1 MGLLGHVQGQIS
13 CSLELTPLETGA
25 AHRQGTDPLQGAFHG
40 GGHGAGA
47 EHVGA
52 EVGAVVDAR
61 QHQIRCFVH
70 QFAQGQLHA
79 IGRCAAA
86 GPGGH
91 ARCKQFVRPFG
102 AQGGLQGQAVAGGG
116 AFLVG
121 ADHRDLVTPGG
132 RGRSQGAD
140 PLGEDPVVIADQDP
154 HGSADGWGEPKRAG
168 CLQSGPFRLCSVSAP
183 VTLQQLTDQL
193 DALEQQASAEIAEAA
208 DAAALE
214 QLRVGLLGK
223 KGRLSGVLGAMGKLP
238 GQERPVVGQ
247 RANVLK
253 TQVQTLLSDR
263 LQAVQQAAMA
273 ERIARESIDV
283 TAPPSGIP
291 MGHRHPLITT
301 TEEIVDLFLGLGYSV
316 AEGPEVEKD
325 HYNFTAL
332 NIPEDHP
339 ARDMQDTFYLG
350 ADLLMRTH
358 TSPVQIRHLE
368 QNPPPVRIVAPGRV
382 YRRDA
387 VDATHSPVFHQVEVL
402 AIDEGLDFSH
412 LRGTVMAFLKAFFGD
427 LPVRFRAS
435 YFPFTEPSA
444 EVDVQWRG
452 RWLEVM
458 GCGMVDPAVLEGL
471 GLDPERY
478 SGFAA
483 GLGVE
488 RFCMVRHG
496 IDDIR
501 RLYTS
506 DLRFLE
512 QF

>member
-1 MGLLGHVQGQIS
+1 M
-13 CSLELTPLETGA
+13 
-25 AHRQGTDPLQGAFHG
+25 
-40 GGHGAGA
+40 
-47 EHVGA
+47 
-52 EVGAVVDAR
+52 
-61 QHQIRCFVH
+61 
-70 QFAQGQLHA
+70 
-79 IGRCAAA
+79 
-86 GPGGH
+86 
-91 ARCKQFVRPFG
+91 
-102 AQGGLQGQAVAGGG
+102 
-116 AFLVG
+116 
-121 ADHRDLVTPGG
+121 
-132 RGRSQGAD
+132 
-140 PLGEDPVVIADQDP
+140 
-154 HGSADGWGEPKRAG
+154 
-168 CLQSGPFRLCSVSAP
+168 SAP

-193 DALEQQASAEIAEAA
+193 DALEQQAAAEIAEAS

-223 KGRLSGVLGAMGKLP
+223 KGRISGVLGAMGKLP
-238 GQERPVVGQ
+238 GEERPLVGQ

-253 TQVQTLLSDR
+253 TQVQSLLGER
-263 LQAVQQAAMA
+263 LQAVKQAAMA
-273 ERIARESIDV
+273 ERIARERLDV
-283 TAPPSGIP
+283 TAPASGVP

-316 AEGPEVEKD
+316 AEGPEVERD

-350 ADLLMRTH
+350 GDLLMRTH

-368 QNPPPVRIVAPGRV
+368 ENPPPVRIVAPGRV

>member
-1 MGLLGHVQGQIS
+1 M
-13 CSLELTPLETGA
+13 
-25 AHRQGTDPLQGAFHG
+25 
-40 GGHGAGA
+40 
-47 EHVGA
+47 
-52 EVGAVVDAR
+52 
-61 QHQIRCFVH
+61 
-70 QFAQGQLHA
+70 
-79 IGRCAAA
+79 
-86 GPGGH
+86 
-91 ARCKQFVRPFG
+91 
-102 AQGGLQGQAVAGGG
+102 
-116 AFLVG
+116 
-121 ADHRDLVTPGG
+121 
-132 RGRSQGAD
+132 
-140 PLGEDPVVIADQDP
+140 
-154 HGSADGWGEPKRAG
+154 
-168 CLQSGPFRLCSVSAP
+168 SAP
-183 VTLQQLTDQL
+183 VTLQDLTDQL
-193 DALEQQASAEIAEAA
+193 DALEQQAAAEIAEAP

-238 GQERPVVGQ
+238 GTERPVVGQ

-253 TQVQTLLSDR
+253 TQLQALLSER
-263 LQAVQQAAMA
+263 LQAVKQAAMA
-273 ERIARESIDV
+273 ERISRESLDV
-283 TAPPSGIP
+283 TAPPSGTP
-291 MGHRHPLITT
+291 MGHRHPLIST
-301 TEEIVDLFLGLGYSV
+301 TEEIVDLFLGLGYNV
-316 AEGPEVEKD
+316 TEGPEVEKD

-339 ARDMQDTFYLG
+339 ARDMQDTYYLQN
-350 ADLLMRTH
+350 DLLLRTH
-358 TSPVQIRHLE
+358 TSPVQIRFLE
-368 QNPPPVRIVAPGRV
+368 QTPPPVRIIAPGRV

-387 VDATHSPVFHQVEVL
+387 ADATHSAVFHQVEVL

-427 LPVRFRAS
+427 VPVRFRAS

-471 GLDPERY
+471 GLDPERW

>member
-1 MGLLGHVQGQIS
+1 M
-13 CSLELTPLETGA
+13 
-25 AHRQGTDPLQGAFHG
+25 
-40 GGHGAGA
+40 
-47 EHVGA
+47 
-52 EVGAVVDAR
+52 
-61 QHQIRCFVH
+61 
-70 QFAQGQLHA
+70 
-79 IGRCAAA
+79 
-86 GPGGH
+86 
-91 ARCKQFVRPFG
+91 
-102 AQGGLQGQAVAGGG
+102 
-116 AFLVG
+116 
-121 ADHRDLVTPGG
+121 
-132 RGRSQGAD
+132 
-140 PLGEDPVVIADQDP
+140 
-154 HGSADGWGEPKRAG
+154 
-168 CLQSGPFRLCSVSAP
+168 SAP

-193 DALEQQASAEIAEAA
+193 DALEQQASAEIADAA
-208 DAAALE
+208 DSAALE

-223 KGRLSGVLGAMGKLP
+223 KGRISGVLGAMGKLP
-238 GQERPVVGQ
+238 GEERPLVGQ

-253 TQVQTLLSDR
+253 NQVKTLLSER

-283 TAPPSGIP
+283 TAPASGIP

-350 ADLLMRTH
+350 PDLLMRTH
-358 TSPVQIRHLE
+358 TSPVQIRYLE

>member
-1 MGLLGHVQGQIS
+1 M
-13 CSLELTPLETGA
+13 
-25 AHRQGTDPLQGAFHG
+25 
-40 GGHGAGA
+40 
-47 EHVGA
+47 
-52 EVGAVVDAR
+52 
-61 QHQIRCFVH
+61 
-70 QFAQGQLHA
+70 
-79 IGRCAAA
+79 
-86 GPGGH
+86 
-91 ARCKQFVRPFG
+91 
-102 AQGGLQGQAVAGGG
+102 
-116 AFLVG
+116 
-121 ADHRDLVTPGG
+121 
-132 RGRSQGAD
+132 
-140 PLGEDPVVIADQDP
+140 
-154 HGSADGWGEPKRAG
+154 
-168 CLQSGPFRLCSVSAP
+168 
-183 VTLQQLTDQL
+183 
-193 DALEQQASAEIAEAA
+193 
-208 DAAALE
+208 
-214 QLRVGLLGK
+214 
-223 KGRLSGVLGAMGKLP
+223 
-238 GQERPVVGQ
+238 GQ

-253 TQVQTLLSDR
+253 TQVQSLLGER
-263 LQAVQQAAMA
+263 LQAVKQAAMA
-273 ERIARESIDV
+273 ERIARESLDV
-283 TAPPSGIP
+283 TAPASGVP

-316 AEGPEVEKD
+316 AEGPEVERD

-350 ADLLMRTH
+350 GDLLMRTH

-368 QNPPPVRIVAPGRV
+368 ENPPPVRIVAPGRV

>member
-1 MGLLGHVQGQIS
+1 
-13 CSLELTPLETGA
+13 
-25 AHRQGTDPLQGAFHG
+25 
-40 GGHGAGA
+40 
-47 EHVGA
+47 
-52 EVGAVVDAR
+52 
-61 QHQIRCFVH
+61 
-70 QFAQGQLHA
+70 
-79 IGRCAAA
+79 
-86 GPGGH
+86 
-91 ARCKQFVRPFG
+91 
-102 AQGGLQGQAVAGGG
+102 
-116 AFLVG
+116 
-121 ADHRDLVTPGG
+121 
-132 RGRSQGAD
+132 
-140 PLGEDPVVIADQDP
+140 
-154 HGSADGWGEPKRAG
+154 
-168 CLQSGPFRLCSVSAP
+168 VSAT
-183 VTLQQLTDQL
+183 VTLQQLTEQL
-193 DALEQQASAEIAEAA
+193 DALEQQAAA
-208 DAAALE
+208 DIADAVDAQALE

-223 KGRLSGVLGAMGKLP
+223 KGKLSGVLGAMGKLP
-238 GQERPVVGQ
+238 GSDRPVVGQ

-253 TQVQTLLSDR
+253 TQVQTLLADR
-263 LQAVQQAAMA
+263 LQAVKQAAMA
-273 ERIARESIDV
+273 ERIARERLDV
-283 TAPPSGIP
+283 TAPASGIP

-316 AEGPEVEKD
+316 AEGPEVEQD

-339 ARDMQDTFYLG
+339 ARDMQDTFYLQK
-350 ADLLMRTH
+350 DLLLRTH

>member
-1 MGLLGHVQGQIS
+1 M
-13 CSLELTPLETGA
+13 
-25 AHRQGTDPLQGAFHG
+25 
-40 GGHGAGA
+40 
-47 EHVGA
+47 
-52 EVGAVVDAR
+52 
-61 QHQIRCFVH
+61 
-70 QFAQGQLHA
+70 
-79 IGRCAAA
+79 
-86 GPGGH
+86 
-91 ARCKQFVRPFG
+91 
-102 AQGGLQGQAVAGGG
+102 
-116 AFLVG
+116 
-121 ADHRDLVTPGG
+121 
-132 RGRSQGAD
+132 
-140 PLGEDPVVIADQDP
+140 
-154 HGSADGWGEPKRAG
+154 
-168 CLQSGPFRLCSVSAP
+168 SAP

-193 DALEQQASAEIAEAA
+193 DALEQQAAAEIAEAA

-223 KGRLSGVLGAMGKLP
+223 KGRISGVLGAMGKLP
-238 GQERPVVGQ
+238 GQERPLVGQ

-253 TQVQTLLSDR
+253 TQVQSLLGER
-263 LQAVQQAAMA
+263 LQAVKQAAMA
-273 ERIARESIDV
+273 ERIARESLDV
-283 TAPPSGIP
+283 TAPASGVP

-301 TEEIVDLFLGLGYSV
+301 TEEIVDLFLGLGYTV
-316 AEGPEVEKD
+316 AEGPEVERD

-350 ADLLMRTH
+350 GDLLMRTH

-368 QNPPPVRIVAPGRV
+368 ENPPPVRIVAPGRV

>member
-1 MGLLGHVQGQIS
+1 M
-13 CSLELTPLETGA
+13 
-25 AHRQGTDPLQGAFHG
+25 
-40 GGHGAGA
+40 
-47 EHVGA
+47 
-52 EVGAVVDAR
+52 
-61 QHQIRCFVH
+61 
-70 QFAQGQLHA
+70 
-79 IGRCAAA
+79 
-86 GPGGH
+86 
-91 ARCKQFVRPFG
+91 
-102 AQGGLQGQAVAGGG
+102 
-116 AFLVG
+116 
-121 ADHRDLVTPGG
+121 
-132 RGRSQGAD
+132 
-140 PLGEDPVVIADQDP
+140 
-154 HGSADGWGEPKRAG
+154 
-168 CLQSGPFRLCSVSAP
+168 SAP

-193 DALEQQASAEIAEAA
+193 DALEQQAAAEIAEAA

-223 KGRLSGVLGAMGKLP
+223 KGRISGVLGAMGKLP
-238 GQERPVVGQ
+238 GEERPLVGQ

-253 TQVQTLLSDR
+253 TQVQSLLGER
-263 LQAVQQAAMA
+263 LQAVKQAAMA
-273 ERIARESIDV
+273 ERIARESLDV
-283 TAPPSGIP
+283 TAPASGVP

-316 AEGPEVEKD
+316 AEGPEVERD

-350 ADLLMRTH
+350 GDLLMRTH

-368 QNPPPVRIVAPGRV
+368 ENPPPVRIVAPGRV

-483 GLGVE
+483 GLGGE

>member
-1 MGLLGHVQGQIS
+1 M
-13 CSLELTPLETGA
+13 
-25 AHRQGTDPLQGAFHG
+25 
-40 GGHGAGA
+40 
-47 EHVGA
+47 
-52 EVGAVVDAR
+52 
-61 QHQIRCFVH
+61 
-70 QFAQGQLHA
+70 
-79 IGRCAAA
+79 
-86 GPGGH
+86 
-91 ARCKQFVRPFG
+91 
-102 AQGGLQGQAVAGGG
+102 
-116 AFLVG
+116 
-121 ADHRDLVTPGG
+121 
-132 RGRSQGAD
+132 
-140 PLGEDPVVIADQDP
+140 
-154 HGSADGWGEPKRAG
+154 
-168 CLQSGPFRLCSVSAP
+168 SAP

-223 KGRLSGVLGAMGKLP
+223 KGRLSGVRGAMGKLP

-358 TSPVQIRHLE
+358 TSPVQIRHLA

-435 YFPFTEPSA
+435 YFPFTEPAA

>member
-1 MGLLGHVQGQIS
+1 
-13 CSLELTPLETGA
+13 
-25 AHRQGTDPLQGAFHG
+25 
-40 GGHGAGA
+40 
-47 EHVGA
+47 
-52 EVGAVVDAR
+52 
-61 QHQIRCFVH
+61 
-70 QFAQGQLHA
+70 
-79 IGRCAAA
+79 
-86 GPGGH
+86 
-91 ARCKQFVRPFG
+91 
-102 AQGGLQGQAVAGGG
+102 
-116 AFLVG
+116 
-121 ADHRDLVTPGG
+121 
-132 RGRSQGAD
+132 
-140 PLGEDPVVIADQDP
+140 
-154 HGSADGWGEPKRAG
+154 
-168 CLQSGPFRLCSVSAP
+168 
-183 VTLQQLTDQL
+183 
-193 DALEQQASAEIAEAA
+193 
-208 DAAALE
+208 
-214 QLRVGLLGK
+214 
-223 KGRLSGVLGAMGKLP
+223 MGKLP
-238 GQERPVVGQ
+238 GDERPLVGQ

-253 TQVQTLLSDR
+253 TQVQTLLTER
-263 LQAVQQAAMA
+263 LQAVKQAAMA

-283 TAPPSGIP
+283 TAPASGIP

-316 AEGPEVEKD
+316 AEGPEVERD

-339 ARDMQDTFYLG
+339 ARDMQDTLYLKG
-350 ADLLMRTH
+350 DLLMRTH

-471 GLDPERY
+471 GLDPERW

>member
-1 MGLLGHVQGQIS
+1 VSTALTLE
-13 CSLELTPLETGA
+13 ELTG
-25 AHRQGTDPLQGAFHG
+25 
-40 GGHGAGA
+40 
-47 EHVGA
+47 
-52 EVGAVVDAR
+52 
-61 QHQIRCFVH
+61 
-70 QFAQGQLHA
+70 
-79 IGRCAAA
+79 
-86 GPGGH
+86 
-91 ARCKQFVRPFG
+91 
-102 AQGGLQGQAVAGGG
+102 
-116 AFLVG
+116 
-121 ADHRDLVTPGG
+121 
-132 RGRSQGAD
+132 
-140 PLGEDPVVIADQDP
+140 
-154 HGSADGWGEPKRAG
+154 
-168 CLQSGPFRLCSVSAP
+168 
-183 VTLQQLTDQL
+183 QL
-193 DALEQQASAEIAEAA
+193 DALEGEASQAIAAAA

-214 QLRVGLLGK
+214 QLRIDLLGK
-223 KGRLSGVLGAMGKLP
+223 KGRLSGVLGAMGRLP
-238 GQERPVVGQ
+238 GDQRPLVGQ

-253 TQVQTLLSDR
+253 EQLQSLLLER
-263 LQAVQQAAMA
+263 QNGLRQAALA
-273 ERIARESIDV
+273 DRIAAETLDV
-283 TAPPSGIP
+283 TLPPSHVP
-291 MGHRHPLITT
+291 PGHRHPLLSTT
-301 TEEIVDLFLGLGYSV
+301 DAIVDIFCGLGYRV
-316 AEGPEVEKD
+316 VEGPDIETD
-325 HYNFTAL
+325 HYNFEAL
-332 NIPEDHP
+332 NIPADHP
-339 ARDMQDTFYLG
+339 ARDMQDTFYLPDG
-350 ADLLMRTH
+350 QLLRTH

-368 QNPPPVRIVAPGRV
+368 QHAPPVRVIAPGRV

-412 LRGTVMAFLKAFFGD
+412 LRGTVTHFLRAFFGD

-471 GLDPERY
+471 GLDPERW

-501 RLYTS
+501 RLYNS

>member
-1 MGLLGHVQGQIS
+1 M
-13 CSLELTPLETGA
+13 
-25 AHRQGTDPLQGAFHG
+25 
-40 GGHGAGA
+40 
-47 EHVGA
+47 
-52 EVGAVVDAR
+52 
-61 QHQIRCFVH
+61 
-70 QFAQGQLHA
+70 
-79 IGRCAAA
+79 
-86 GPGGH
+86 
-91 ARCKQFVRPFG
+91 
-102 AQGGLQGQAVAGGG
+102 
-116 AFLVG
+116 
-121 ADHRDLVTPGG
+121 
-132 RGRSQGAD
+132 
-140 PLGEDPVVIADQDP
+140 
-154 HGSADGWGEPKRAG
+154 SAT
-168 CLQSGPFRLCSVSAP
+168 

-193 DALEQQASAEIAEAA
+193 EALEAEAA
-208 DAAALE
+208 HAIAAAADADALE

-238 GQERPVVGQ
+238 GAERPLVGQ

-253 TQVQTLLSDR
+253 AQVQTLLGER
-263 LQAVQQAAMA
+263 LQAVKQEAMA
-273 ERIARESIDV
+273 ARIAAETLDV
-283 TAPPSGIP
+283 TAPAQGTP
-291 MGHRHPLITT
+291 MGHRHPLIST
-301 TEEIVDLFLGLGYSV
+301 TEEIVDLFCGLGYQV
-316 AEGPEVEKD
+316 EEGPEVETE
-325 HYNFTAL
+325 HHNFTAL
-332 NIPEDHP
+332 NIPPDHP
-339 ARDMQDTFYLG
+339 ARDMQDTFYLQ
-350 ADLLMRTH
+350 DNLLLRTH

-368 QNPPPVRIVAPGRV
+368 SNAPPVRIVAPGRV

>member
-1 MGLLGHVQGQIS
+1 MSATIS
-13 CSLELTPLETGA
+13 
-25 AHRQGTDPLQGAFHG
+25 
-40 GGHGAGA
+40 
-47 EHVGA
+47 
-52 EVGAVVDAR
+52 
-61 QHQIRCFVH
+61 
-70 QFAQGQLHA
+70 
-79 IGRCAAA
+79 
-86 GPGGH
+86 
-91 ARCKQFVRPFG
+91 
-102 AQGGLQGQAVAGGG
+102 
-116 AFLVG
+116 
-121 ADHRDLVTPGG
+121 
-132 RGRSQGAD
+132 
-140 PLGEDPVVIADQDP
+140 
-154 HGSADGWGEPKRAG
+154 
-168 CLQSGPFRLCSVSAP
+168 
-183 VTLQQLTDQL
+183 LQQLTDQL
-193 DALEQQASAEIAEAA
+193 DALEAEAVSAIAAAA
-208 DAAALE
+208 DADALE
-214 QLRVGLLGK
+214 QLRVSLLGK

-238 GQERPVVGQ
+238 SEERPLVGQ

-253 TQVQTLLSDR
+253 TQVQNLLGERLQVVKAAALADR
-263 LQAVQQAAMA
+263 LL
-273 ERIARESIDV
+273 REKIDV
-283 TAPPSGIP
+283 TAPSSGIP
-291 MGHRHPLITT
+291 VGHRHPLITT
-301 TEEIVDLFLGLGYSV
+301 TEQIVDLFCGLGYRV
-316 AEGPEVEKD
+316 AEGPEVETD
-325 HYNFTAL
+325 HYNFSAL

-350 ADLLMRTH
+350 GNLLLRTH
-358 TSPVQIRHLE
+358 TSPVQIRYLE
-368 QNPPPVRIVAPGRV
+368 ENPPPVRIVAPGRV

-427 LPVRFRAS
+427 MPVRFRAS

-471 GLDPERY
+471 GLDPERW

>member
-1 MGLLGHVQGQIS
+1 MSAIIS
-13 CSLELTPLETGA
+13 L
-25 AHRQGTDPLQGAFHG
+25 
-40 GGHGAGA
+40 
-47 EHVGA
+47 
-52 EVGAVVDAR
+52 
-61 QHQIRCFVH
+61 
-70 QFAQGQLHA
+70 
-79 IGRCAAA
+79 
-86 GPGGH
+86 
-91 ARCKQFVRPFG
+91 K
-102 AQGGLQGQAVAGGG
+102 
-116 AFLVG
+116 
-121 ADHRDLVTPGG
+121 
-132 RGRSQGAD
+132 
-140 PLGEDPVVIADQDP
+140 
-154 HGSADGWGEPKRAG
+154 
-168 CLQSGPFRLCSVSAP
+168 
-183 VTLQQLTDQL
+183 QLTDQL
-193 DALEQQASAEIAEAA
+193 DALEAEAVSAITAATDA
-208 DAAALE
+208 DALE
-214 QLRVGLLGK
+214 QLRVSLLGK

-238 GQERPVVGQ
+238 GNERPLVGQ

-253 TQVQTLLSDR
+253 TQVQELLAER
-263 LQAVQQAAMA
+263 LQAVKSAALA
-273 ERIARESIDV
+273 ERLARETIDV

-301 TEEIVDLFLGLGYSV
+301 TEQIVDLFCGLGYRV
-316 AEGPEVEKD
+316 AEGPEVETD
-325 HYNFTAL
+325 YYNFSAL

-350 ADLLMRTH
+350 GNLLLRTH
-358 TSPVQIRHLE
+358 TSPVQIRYLE

-427 LPVRFRAS
+427 MPGRFRAS
-435 YFPFTEPSA
+435 YVPCTEPSA

-471 GLDPERY
+471 GLDPERW

>member
-1 MGLLGHVQGQIS
+1 MSATIS
-13 CSLELTPLETGA
+13 
-25 AHRQGTDPLQGAFHG
+25 
-40 GGHGAGA
+40 
-47 EHVGA
+47 
-52 EVGAVVDAR
+52 
-61 QHQIRCFVH
+61 
-70 QFAQGQLHA
+70 
-79 IGRCAAA
+79 
-86 GPGGH
+86 
-91 ARCKQFVRPFG
+91 
-102 AQGGLQGQAVAGGG
+102 
-116 AFLVG
+116 
-121 ADHRDLVTPGG
+121 
-132 RGRSQGAD
+132 
-140 PLGEDPVVIADQDP
+140 
-154 HGSADGWGEPKRAG
+154 
-168 CLQSGPFRLCSVSAP
+168 
-183 VTLQQLTDQL
+183 LQQLTDQL
-193 DALEQQASAEIAEAA
+193 EALEAEAA
-208 DAAALE
+208 AVIAAASSAAELE
-214 QLRVGLLGK
+214 QLRISLLGK
-223 KGRLSGVLGAMGKLP
+223 KGRLSGVLGAMGTLP
-238 GQERPVVGQ
+238 GNERPVVGQ

-253 TQVQTLLSDR
+253 TQLLELLAQR
-263 LQAVQQAAMA
+263 LESVRTAALA
-273 ERIARESIDV
+273 EQLARETIDV
-283 TAPPSGIP
+283 SAPPRGTP

-301 TEEIVDLFLGLGYSV
+301 TDDIVDLFCGLGYRV
-316 AEGPEVEKD
+316 AEGPEVETD
-325 HYNFTAL
+325 HYNFSAL

-350 ADLLMRTH
+350 GDRLLRTH
-358 TSPVQIRHLE
+358 TSPVQIRFLE
-368 QNPPPVRIVAPGRV
+368 ENAPPVRIVAPGRV

-471 GLDPERY
+471 GLDPERW